1 MNIMKNKNKPK
12 FIDLFS
18 GAGGFLRGFMDA
30 GFEPVF
36 SVEKWEPAIE
46 THKLNYPNVKLID
59 KDIKEIKK

>member
-1 MNIMKNKNKPK
+1 MNIMKSKNKPK

-46 THKLNYPNVKLID
+46 THKLNYPNVKL
-59 KDIKEIKK
+59 